1 MYPKTASIPTRSD
14 FLKFVGPAVA
24 GEVSRPL
31 QIKTGAAR
39 LNLRVRTNVEMVR
52 VLLGLIDCF
61 ALNVFHQILAK
72 ATSPNYSGRRVTPR
86 TV

>member
-1 MYPKTASIPTRSD
+1 M
-14 FLKFVGPAVA
+14 FLKFAGPAVA

-52 VLLGLIDCF
+52 VLLLSQRISLDFGKGYLSKPQWQTSDTTHGLR
-61 ALNVFHQILAK
+61 
-72 ATSPNYSGRRVTPR
+72 G
-86 TV
+86 

>member
-1 MYPKTASIPTRSD
+1 M
-14 FLKFVGPAVA
+14 FLKFAGPAVA

-52 VLLGLIDCF
+52 VLLLGLIDCF
-61 ALNVFHQILAK
+61 ALN
-72 ATSPNYSGRRVTPR
+72 G